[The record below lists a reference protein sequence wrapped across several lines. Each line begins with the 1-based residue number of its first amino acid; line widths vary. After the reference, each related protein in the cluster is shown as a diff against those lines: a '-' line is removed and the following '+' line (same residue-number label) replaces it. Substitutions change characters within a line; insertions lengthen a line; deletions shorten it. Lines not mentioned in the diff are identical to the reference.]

1 MTGAYDVLLA
11 VTAVGCGLVGGVFFA
26 FSTFVM
32 AALRRLPESEG
43 TRAMQA
49 VNVTAV
55 RPPLMGLLF
64 GTALLCLVAAGWSFG
79 ARAATRVVPAAL
91 VYLVGTVVVTAVA
104 NVPLNNRLADVEPG
118 TPDATR
124 TWSTYTRVWVRWNH
138 VRTSAG
144 ALSCGLLC
152 AALLQR

>member
-1 MTGAYDVLLA
+1 VDTAYHVLLA

-32 AALRRLPESEG
+32 AALRRLPEAEG
-43 TRAMQA
+43 TRTMQA

-55 RPPLMGLLF
+55 RPPLMVLLF
-64 GTALLCLVAAGWSFG
+64 GTALLCPVAAGWSFDTG
-79 ARAATRVVPAAL
+79 DASLVLPAAL
-91 VYLVGTVVVTAVA
+91 VYLVGTVVVTAAA

-118 TPDATR
+118 TPDAAR
-124 TWSTYTRVWVRWNH
+124 TWSTYTVVWVRWNH
-138 VRTSAG
+138 VRTLAG

-152 AALLQR
+152 AALLQC